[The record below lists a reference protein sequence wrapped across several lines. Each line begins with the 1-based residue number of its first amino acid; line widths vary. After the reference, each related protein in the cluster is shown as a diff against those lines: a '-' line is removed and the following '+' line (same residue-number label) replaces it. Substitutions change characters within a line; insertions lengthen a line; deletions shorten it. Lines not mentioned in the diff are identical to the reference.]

1 MLDHMSDVLCNLYP
15 QGPFILD
22 KVYCRPSHIQWIR
35 ICEGPLYLNPLQQIL
50 YVYCRILM
58 FEEKRK
64 AKELPKGLPPKKTFA
79 DLP

>member
-1 MLDHMSDVLCNLYP
+1 MDPGSDM
-15 QGPFILD
+15 QGSAI
-22 KVYCRPSHIQWIR
+22 
-35 ICEGPLYLNPLQQIL
+35 LNPLQQIH